1 MGGKRKEFVGYLNI
15 LTCPVDL
22 IISGFGGTLGRG
34 RGFRRAGG
42 KIWERAG
49 EPKKKEEGGRKEKK
63 KRIMMMLGPDT
74 PKDPTPSIQGQED
87 RNGRRKTHPQ
97 LLLSKVSDSWI
108 TFLFSS

>member
-34 RGFRRAGG
+34 RGFRRAREE
-42 KIWERAG
+42 IWERVG
-49 EPKKKEEGGRKEKK
+49 EPKKKEEGGRREK

-74 PKDPTPSIQGQED
+74 PKDPTPSICGQED
-87 RNGRRKTHPQ
+87 RNGRRKTHSQ